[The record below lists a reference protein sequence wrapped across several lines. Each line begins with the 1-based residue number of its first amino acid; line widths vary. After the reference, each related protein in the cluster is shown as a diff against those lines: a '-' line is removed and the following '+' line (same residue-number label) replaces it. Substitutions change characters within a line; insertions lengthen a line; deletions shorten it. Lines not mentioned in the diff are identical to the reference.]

1 MGKKTISILLMLL
14 LAVASVKV
22 SDANQILKSNVNIN
36 AENMVL
42 IIDAGHGGEDGGA
55 VAEDGTLEKD
65 INLEITKKLSQI
77 AKVNGYDVILT
88 REVDAQIY
96 DADSANSLRQKKV
109 SDMKNRLNLMSTY
122 SNALFVSIHLN
133 KFQSESVN
141 GAQVFYAKNV
151 EGSKELAECIQSSIA
166 QKIQPENDR
175 SVKENTDSIYLLKN
189 ATVPAVIVECGFL
202 SNKNELIN
210 LKNNEYQYKIA
221 MSIYLGIIKYLN
233 LTEI

>member
-55 VAEDGTLEKD
+55 VVEDGTLEKD

-166 QKIQPENDR
+166 QKVQPENDR